1 MENGY
6 IDQFLDFLK
15 YQRGLAENTLKGY
28 GWDLK
33 EFFQWLEDKR
43 LDVLEMQIKDI
54 DAFIVHLRK
63 NQGNSIG
70 SVNRKLYCL
79 KGFFKYLQRID
90 VIQKNPLDFFQN
102 IRQPKLLPRY
112 LNNEQQEALL
122 KASEWMN
129 HRVSRENWLR
139 KRDHLMIM
147 LLMDTG
153 LRIAEAC
160 GIEIENIDFGSG
172 VLRVFGK
179 GSKERMAILSDRLIE
194 AIKSYLKAVER
205 VELNEAV
212 PPGLF
217 ARGYNLTKL
226 SKEINLTRS
235 AVFSAVHSHEGKET
249 RNKVERFINERIKP
263 LPLKYLFFNTHGQPM
278 NQRHVFRIIKE
289 IGEKAGIQNVYPHL
303 LRHSFATNLVRRG
316 GDLLLIQKALG
327 HSSVST
333 TQIYAHLGSSDF
345 KNRMK
350 ALIN

>member
-1 MENGY
+1 MDYLTE
-6 IDQFLDFLK
+6 FLDFCK

-28 GWDLK
+28 GWDLR
-33 EFFQWLEDKR
+33 EFFQWLEDKH

-54 DAFIVHLRK
+54 DAFIVYLRK
-63 NQGNSIG
+63 NQGISIS

-79 KGFFKYLQRID
+79 KVFFKYLQRID
-90 VIQKNPLDFFQN
+90 MIQKNPLDFFQN

-112 LNNEQQEALL
+112 LDNEQQKALL
-122 KASEWMN
+122 KASEGMD
-129 HRVSRENWLR
+129 HRVSREHWLR

-147 LLMDTG
+147 LLLDTG

-160 GIEIENIDFGSG
+160 GIEIENIDLESG

-179 GSKERMAILSDRLIE
+179 GSKERVAILSDRLIE
-194 AIKSYLKAVER
+194 AIKSYVKAIER
-205 VELNEAV
+205 VELNSNV

-226 SKEINLTRS
+226 SKEIGLTRS
-235 AVFSAVHSHEGKET
+235 AVLSAVHSHEGKET
-249 RNKVERFINERIKP
+249 RSKIERFIKERIKP
-263 LPLKYLFFNTHGQPM
+263 LPLKYLFFNTHGDPM
-278 NQRHVFRIIKE
+278 DQRHVFRIIKL
-289 IGEKAGIQNVYPHL
+289 IGAKVGLDVHPHL